1 MTILQHCLGL
11 MREKYRWS
19 TNETGMSLSVQV
31 HSASINSETRIR
43 KNSSA
48 RFRLNDHS
56 KKIRVLDSGK
66 TIIRKRFECS
76 IPAKRSFEKDS
87 SARFRLNDHSKKI
100 RVLDST
106 PNHIFPKQKK
116 PRSIEPL
123 DNHLELLQIIYYNLV
138 SSSLTRPV
146 SSSTSNSS

>member
-1 MTILQHCLGL
+1 

-43 KNSSA
+43 KKFECSIPAKRSFEKDSSA

-76 IPAKRSFEKDS
+76 IPHWTTFSQ
-87 SARFRLNDHSKKI
+87 
-100 RVLDST
+100 T
-106 PNHIFPKQKK
+106 KK